1 MRETSTV
8 FEQRWSFWL
17 STLSGAA
24 LIVSAGL
31 AIWLQSGA
39 SRFGTLPETT
49 KESLL
54 SQYNS
59 ITHGGLIAVLTV
71 LSGLLIGSIAKA
83 NTQVERSR
91 AQKPWPWAIQDFIKQ
106 HPVVTIV
113 LTIYAVVM
121 VQESSWFYKE
131 ILTWYDEI
139 LDNQLLNNF
148 SFRERLINETM
159 GRNDFRFFPLSHQDL
174 HVLSWLTPYVK
185 VWSLVSA
192 LELIATI
199 ILGCKLI
206 ERVKRN
212 GTSASLILMGT
223 LLFLI
228 TSASAYNYFQFIYSE
243 RFLTFLIALYA
254 YHYCIYLD
262 SGQLHNGRLALLFAL
277 FIPFFKDTAVL
288 LAVIPAATTIVAG
301 SLGAMP
307 RRPAWG
313 SIQPSKWMEA
323 YTLDFAILSL
333 APFFLASFALL
344 SALPSLAADVP
355 RYDTHLGFSVLA
367 LDIRLIIF
375 LGFITTRCWLI
386 GHRQDNVNVLDGFN
400 LAALA
405 YGFTLYAL
413 VGLEG
418 SNYMSL
424 PIQFVAVLDIL
435 MIWESLVAPKLKRR
449 MNGRQAQ
456 AMALCTTL
464 LLLNIEDRQADT
476 FRQRAQLISWKQ
488 RSWRTTLNETMAIT
502 RRAKEK
508 GETINLIYSKGWF
521 KHSDQMKKLTY
532 DRLVYYDIDNKQY
545 IIKAGID
552 KGKPYS
558 PQTGDYLVDIDT
570 GRKLT
575 KNGIDLSKYDL
586 LYQEDPTREYARI
599 FRHR

>member
-1 MRETSTV
+1 MRETTRV

-17 STLSGAA
+17 STLSGTA
-24 LIVSAGL
+24 LIFSASL
-31 AIWLQSGA
+31 ALWLQSDA
-39 SRFGTLPETT
+39 SGFSALPETT
-49 KESLL
+49 RESLL
-54 SQYNS
+54 NNYSD
-59 ITHGGLIAVLTV
+59 IAHGGWIAVLAV
-71 LSGLLIGSIAKA
+71 LSGLLIRSIVKA
-83 NTQVERSR
+83 STQDEKPR
-91 AQKPWPWAIQDFIKQ
+91 AQKPWPFAIRDFIKQ

-113 LTIYAVVM
+113 LTVYAVVM
-121 VQESSWFYKE
+121 IQESSWFYKE

-148 SFRERLINETM
+148 SLRERLINETM

-174 HVLSWLTPYVK
+174 HVLSWLTPYIK

-206 ERVKRN
+206 ERIKKN

-223 LLFLI
+223 LLFLV

-307 RRPAWG
+307 SRPAWG

-323 YTLDFAILSL
+323 YALDFAILSL

-355 RYDTHLGFSVLA
+355 RYDAHLGFSVLA

-375 LGFITTRCWLI
+375 LGFIATRCWLI
-386 GHRQDNVNVLDGFN
+386 GRRQANVNALDGFN

-405 YGFTLYAL
+405 YGFALYAL

-435 MIWESLVAPKLKRR
+435 MIWESLVAPKLKHR

-456 AMALCTTL
+456 AVALGTTL
-464 LLLNIEDRQADT
+464 LLLNIEDRQAAT

-488 RSWRTTLNETMAIT
+488 RSWRTTLNEARAIT
-502 RRAKEK
+502 TRAKEN
-508 GETINLIYSKGWF
+508 GETVNLIYSKGWF
-521 KHSDQMKKLTY
+521 KHSDQMKALTY
-532 DRLVYYDIDNKQY
+532 DRLVYYDIDTRRY
-545 IIKAGID
+545 IIKAGIG
-552 KGKPYS
+552 KGAFYT
-558 PQTGDYLVDIDT
+558 PQAGDFLVDIDT
-570 GRKLT
+570 GKKLT
-575 KNGIDLSKYDL
+575 KYGIDLSNYDV
-586 LYQEDPTREYARI
+586 LYQEDPGRDYARI

>member
-1 MRETSTV
+1 MRETTRV

-17 STLSGAA
+17 STLSGTA
-24 LIVSAGL
+24 LIFSAIL
-31 AIWLQSGA
+31 ALWLQSGA
-39 SRFGTLPETT
+39 SGFSALPETT
-49 KESLL
+49 RESLL
-54 SQYNS
+54 NNYSA
-59 ITHGGLIAVLTV
+59 IAHGGWIAVLAV
-71 LSGLLIGSIAKA
+71 LSGLLIRSIVKA
-83 NTQVERSR
+83 STQDERPR
-91 AQKPWPWAIQDFIKQ
+91 AQKPWPIAIRDFIKR
-106 HPVVTIV
+106 HPVVSIV

-121 VQESSWFYKE
+121 IQESSWFYKE

-148 SFRERLINETM
+148 SLRERLINETM

-174 HVLSWLTPYVK
+174 HVLSWLTPYIK

-206 ERVKRN
+206 ERIKKN

-223 LLFLI
+223 LLFLV

-307 RRPAWG
+307 SRPAWG
-313 SIQPSKWMEA
+313 SIHPSKWMEA
-323 YTLDFAILSL
+323 YALDFAIFSL

-355 RYDTHLGFSVLA
+355 RYDAHLGFSVLA

-375 LGFITTRCWLI
+375 LGFIATRCWLI
-386 GHRQDNVNVLDGFN
+386 GRKQANVNALDGFN

-405 YGFTLYAL
+405 YGFALYAL

-435 MIWESLVAPKLKRR
+435 MIWESLIAPKLKHR
-449 MNGRQAQ
+449 MNSRQAQ
-456 AMALCTTL
+456 AVALGTTL
-464 LLLNIEDRQADT
+464 LLLNIEDRQSAT

-488 RSWRTTLNETMAIT
+488 RSWRTTLNEARSIT
-502 RRAKEK
+502 TRAKEN
-508 GETINLIYSKGWF
+508 GETVNLIYSKGWF
-521 KHSDQMKKLTY
+521 KHSDQMKALTY
-532 DRLVYYDIDNKQY
+532 DRLVYYDIDTRRY
-545 IIKAGID
+545 IIKAGIG
-552 KGKPYS
+552 KGEFYT
-558 PQTGDYLVDIDT
+558 PQEGDFLVDIDT
-570 GRKLT
+570 GKKLT
-575 KNGIDLSKYDL
+575 KYGIDLSNYDV
-586 LYQEDPTREYARI
+586 LYQEDSGRDYARI

>member
-8 FEQRWSFWL
+8 FEQRWTFWL

-24 LIVSAGL
+24 LIVSAGV
-31 AIWLQSGA
+31 ATWLQSGA
-39 SRFGTLPETT
+39 SGFSTLPETT
-49 KESLL
+49 KESFL

-59 ITHGGLIAVLTV
+59 IAHGGFIAILAV
-71 LSGLLIGSIAKA
+71 LSGQIIRSITKA
-83 NTQVERSR
+83 DNQKAAAEVNKAWPSR
-91 AQKPWPWAIQDFIKQ
+91 IIRFIKQ
-106 HPVVTIV
+106 HPAVTIILAAYV
-113 LTIYAVVM
+113 TLM

-131 ILTWYDEI
+131 IITWYDDI
-139 LDNQLLNNF
+139 FSDQLLNNF
-148 SFRERLINETM
+148 SLRGKLIDETM
-159 GRNDFRFFPLSHQDL
+159 GNDDYRFFPLSHQDL

-185 VWSLVSA
+185 VWSLVSG

-199 ILGCKLI
+199 LLGCKLI
-206 ERVKRN
+206 ERANKSQS
-212 GTSASLILMGT
+212 SASIILMGT
-223 LLFLI
+223 LLFLF

-243 RFLTFLIALYA
+243 RFLTFLLALYA
-254 YHYCIYLD
+254 YNYSAYLD
-262 SGQLHNGRLALLFAL
+262 SGRSKNGRLALLFAL

-288 LAVIPAATTIVAG
+288 LAVTPAAITILAG
-301 SLGAMP
+301 SLGAIPGRP
-307 RRPAWG
+307 RWG
-313 SIQPSKWMEA
+313 AVPTSRWVEA
-323 YTLDFAILSL
+323 YALDLAIVSL
-333 APFFLASFALL
+333 TPFFLASFALL
-344 SALPSLAADVP
+344 SALPSLAADAP
-355 RYDTHLGFSVLA
+355 RYDSHLGFSTLA
-367 LDIRLIIF
+367 LDIRLIVF
-375 LGFITTRCWLI
+375 LGFIASRLWLVGRKQTT
-386 GHRQDNVNVLDGFN
+386 VTALDGLN
-400 LAALA
+400 IAALF
-405 YGFTLYAL
+405 YGFALYAL

-424 PIQFVAVLDIL
+424 PIQFVAVLDML
-435 MIWESLVAPKLKRR
+435 MIWEKLVTPKLRPR
-449 MNGRQAQ
+449 MSSRQAQ
-456 AMALCTTL
+456 AMALGTTL

-532 DRLVYYDIDNKQY
+532 DRLVYYDIDTRQY

-575 KNGIDLSKYDL
+575 KHGVDLSKYDL
-586 LYQEDPTREYARI
+586 LYQEDPNREYARI

>member
-1 MRETSTV
+1 M
-8 FEQRWSFWL
+8 
-17 STLSGAA
+17 
-24 LIVSAGL
+24 I
-31 AIWLQSGA
+31 
-39 SRFGTLPETT
+39 
-49 KESLL
+49 
-54 SQYNS
+54 
-59 ITHGGLIAVLTV
+59 
-71 LSGLLIGSIAKA
+71 
-83 NTQVERSR
+83 
-91 AQKPWPWAIQDFIKQ
+91 
-106 HPVVTIV
+106 
-113 LTIYAVVM
+113 
-121 VQESSWFYKE
+121 QESSWFYKE

-148 SFRERLINETM
+148 SLRERLINETM

-174 HVLSWLTPYVK
+174 HVLSWLTPYIK

-206 ERVKRN
+206 ERIKKN

-223 LLFLI
+223 LLFLV

-307 RRPAWG
+307 SRPAWG
-313 SIQPSKWMEA
+313 SIHPSKWMEA
-323 YTLDFAILSL
+323 YALDFAIFSL

-355 RYDTHLGFSVLA
+355 RYDAHLGFSVLA

-375 LGFITTRCWLI
+375 LGFIATRCWLI
-386 GHRQDNVNVLDGFN
+386 GRKQANVNALDGFN

-405 YGFTLYAL
+405 YGFALYAL

-435 MIWESLVAPKLKRR
+435 MIWESLIAPKLKHR

-456 AMALCTTL
+456 AVALGTTL
-464 LLLNIEDRQADT
+464 LLLNIEDRQAAT

-488 RSWRTTLNETMAIT
+488 RSWRTTLNEARAIT
-502 RRAKEK
+502 TRAKEN
-508 GETINLIYSKGWF
+508 GETVNLIYSKGWF
-521 KHSDQMKKLTY
+521 KHSDQMKALTY
-532 DRLVYYDIDNKQY
+532 DRLVYYDIDTRRY
-545 IIKAGID
+545 IIKAGIG
-552 KGKPYS
+552 KGEFYT
-558 PQTGDYLVDIDT
+558 PQAGDFLVDIDT
-570 GRKLT
+570 GKKLT
-575 KNGIDLSKYDL
+575 KYGIDLSNYDV
-586 LYQEDPTREYARI
+586 LYQEEPGRDYARI

>member
-1 MRETSTV
+1 MRETTRV

-17 STLSGAA
+17 STLSGTA
-24 LIVSAGL
+24 LIFSASL
-31 AIWLQSGA
+31 ALWLQSGA
-39 SRFGTLPETT
+39 SGFSALPETT
-49 KESLL
+49 RESLL
-54 SQYNS
+54 NNYSD
-59 ITHGGLIAVLTV
+59 IAHGGLIAVLAV
-71 LSGLLIGSIAKA
+71 LSGLLIRSIVKA
-83 NTQVERSR
+83 STQDERPR
-91 AQKPWPWAIQDFIKQ
+91 AQKPWPFAIRDFIKQ

-121 VQESSWFYKE
+121 IQESSWFYKE

-148 SFRERLINETM
+148 SLRERLINETM

-174 HVLSWLTPYVK
+174 HVLSWLTPYIK

-206 ERVKRN
+206 ERIKKN

-223 LLFLI
+223 LLFLV

-307 RRPAWG
+307 SRPAWG
-313 SIQPSKWMEA
+313 SIHPSKWIEA
-323 YTLDFAILSL
+323 YALDFAIFSL

-355 RYDTHLGFSVLA
+355 RYDAHLGFSVLA

-375 LGFITTRCWLI
+375 LGFIATRCWLI
-386 GHRQDNVNVLDGFN
+386 GRKQANVNALDGFN

-405 YGFTLYAL
+405 YGFALYAL

-435 MIWESLVAPKLKRR
+435 MIWESLIAPKLKHR

-456 AMALCTTL
+456 AVALGTTL
-464 LLLNIEDRQADT
+464 LLLNIEDRQAAT

-488 RSWRTTLNETMAIT
+488 RSWRTTLNEARSIT
-502 RRAKEK
+502 SRAKEN
-508 GETINLIYSKGWF
+508 GETVNLIYSKGWF
-521 KHSDQMKKLTY
+521 KHSDQMKALTY
-532 DRLVYYDIDNKQY
+532 DRLVYYDIDTRRY
-545 IIKAGID
+545 IIKAGIG
-552 KGKPYS
+552 KGEFYT
-558 PQTGDYLVDIDT
+558 PQEGDFLVDIDT
-570 GRKLT
+570 GKKLT
-575 KNGIDLSKYDL
+575 KYGIDLSNYDV
-586 LYQEDPTREYARI
+586 LYQEDPGRDYARI

>member
-1 MRETSTV
+1 MRETTRV

-17 STLSGAA
+17 STLSGTA
-24 LIVSAGL
+24 LIFSAIL
-31 AIWLQSGA
+31 ALWLQSGA
-39 SRFGTLPETT
+39 SGFSALPETT
-49 KESLL
+49 RESLL
-54 SQYNS
+54 NNYSD
-59 ITHGGLIAVLTV
+59 IAHGGLIAVLAV
-71 LSGLLIGSIAKA
+71 LSGLLIRSIVKA
-83 NTQVERSR
+83 STQDERPR
-91 AQKPWPWAIQDFIKQ
+91 AQKPWPIAIRDFIKR

-121 VQESSWFYKE
+121 IQESSWFYKE

-148 SFRERLINETM
+148 SLRERLINETM

-174 HVLSWLTPYVK
+174 HVLSWLTPYIK

-206 ERVKRN
+206 ERIKKN
-212 GTSASLILMGT
+212 GISASLILMGT
-223 LLFLI
+223 LLFLF

-307 RRPAWG
+307 SRPAWG
-313 SIQPSKWMEA
+313 SIHPSKWMEA
-323 YTLDFAILSL
+323 YALDFAIFSL

-355 RYDTHLGFSVLA
+355 RYDAHLGFSVLA

-375 LGFITTRCWLI
+375 LGFIATRCWLI
-386 GHRQDNVNVLDGFN
+386 GRKQANVNALDGFN

-405 YGFTLYAL
+405 YGFALYAL

-435 MIWESLVAPKLKRR
+435 MIWESLIAPKLKHR
-449 MNGRQAQ
+449 MNRRQAQ
-456 AMALCTTL
+456 AVALGTTL
-464 LLLNIEDRQADT
+464 LLLNIEDRQAAT

-488 RSWRTTLNETMAIT
+488 RSWRTTLNEARSIT
-502 RRAKEK
+502 TRAKEN
-508 GETINLIYSKGWF
+508 GETVNLIYSKGWF
-521 KHSDQMKKLTY
+521 KHSDQMKALTY
-532 DRLVYYDIDNKQY
+532 DRLVYYDIDTRRY
-545 IIKAGID
+545 IVKAGIG
-552 KGKPYS
+552 KGEVYT
-558 PQTGDYLVDIDT
+558 PQPGDFLVDIDT
-570 GRKLT
+570 GKKLT
-575 KNGIDLSKYDL
+575 QYGIDLSNYDV
-586 LYQEDPTREYARI
+586 LYQEDPNRQYARI

>member
-1 MRETSTV
+1 MRETTRV

-17 STLSGAA
+17 STLSGTA
-24 LIVSAGL
+24 LIFSASL
-31 AIWLQSGA
+31 ALWLQSNA
-39 SRFGTLPETT
+39 SGFSALPETT
-49 KESLL
+49 RESLL
-54 SQYNS
+54 NNYSD
-59 ITHGGLIAVLTV
+59 IAHGGWIAVLAV
-71 LSGLLIGSIAKA
+71 LSGLLIRSIVKA
-83 NTQVERSR
+83 STQDEKPR
-91 AQKPWPWAIQDFIKQ
+91 AQKPWPFAIRDFIKQ

-113 LTIYAVVM
+113 LTAYAVVM
-121 VQESSWFYKE
+121 IQESSWFYKE

-148 SFRERLINETM
+148 SLRERLINETM

-174 HVLSWLTPYVK
+174 HVLSWLTPYIK

-206 ERVKRN
+206 ERIKKN

-223 LLFLI
+223 LLFLV

-254 YHYCIYLD
+254 YHYCIHLD

-301 SLGAMP
+301 SLGAIP
-307 RRPAWG
+307 SRPAWG

-323 YTLDFAILSL
+323 YALDFAILSL
-333 APFFLASFALL
+333 AAFFLASFALL

-355 RYDTHLGFSVLA
+355 RYDAHLGFSVLA

-375 LGFITTRCWLI
+375 LGFIATRCWLI
-386 GHRQDNVNVLDGFN
+386 GRRQANVNALDGFN
-400 LAALA
+400 LAALV
-405 YGFTLYAL
+405 YGFALYAL

-435 MIWESLVAPKLKRR
+435 MIWESLIAPKLKHR
-449 MNGRQAQ
+449 MNRRQAQ
-456 AMALCTTL
+456 AVALGTTL
-464 LLLNIEDRQADT
+464 LLLNIEDRQAAT

-488 RSWRTTLNETMAIT
+488 RSWRTTLNEARSIT
-502 RRAKEK
+502 TRAKEN
-508 GETINLIYSKGWF
+508 GETVNLIYSKGWF
-521 KHSDQMKKLTY
+521 KHSDQMKALTY
-532 DRLVYYDIDNKQY
+532 DRLVYYDIDTRRY
-545 IIKAGID
+545 IIKAGIG
-552 KGKPYS
+552 KGEFYT
-558 PQTGDYLVDIDT
+558 PQAGDFLVDIDT
-570 GRKLT
+570 GKKLT
-575 KNGIDLSKYDL
+575 KYGIDLSNYDV
-586 LYQEDPTREYARI
+586 LYQEDSGRDYARI